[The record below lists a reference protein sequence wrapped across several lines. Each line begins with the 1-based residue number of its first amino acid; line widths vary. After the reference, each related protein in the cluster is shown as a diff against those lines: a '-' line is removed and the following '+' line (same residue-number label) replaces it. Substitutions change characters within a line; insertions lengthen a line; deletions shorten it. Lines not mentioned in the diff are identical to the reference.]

1 MLNRK
6 GFTLIE
12 VVVITLIIAALA
24 VLVAPSFKNS
34 AVTNEMEKAKI
45 GLVELTN
52 AVKLFY
58 EVNPLGNIEGKL
70 EQSNLNILTD
80 ASAQGYAYLNNG
92 NRWAHRP
99 GSETDYS
106 LKGINCIYT
115 IGTRTASEVTSASC
129 KFKKDEDDVGEC
141 YKFSILRSNPA
152 VIKKERL
159 ENCEGI

>member
-12 VVVITLIIAALA
+12 VVVVTLIIAALA

-34 AVTNEMEKAKI
+34 AVTNDMEKAKI

-58 EVNPLGNIEGKL
+58 EVNPISRIEGKL
-70 EQSNLNILTD
+70 EQANFDSLTD
-80 ASAQGYAYLNNG
+80 ASAQGYAYLNNA
-92 NRWAHRP
+92 NRWSLRS
-99 GSETDYS
+99 GSGTDYS
-106 LKGINCIYT
+106 LRGINCVYT

-129 KFKKDEDDVGEC
+129 KFKKDVDDAGEC
-141 YKFSILRSNPA
+141 YRFYILRSNPA

-159 ENCEGI
+159 NSCESI